1 MVFIYLC
8 PKTINQ
14 IKNIIMSF
22 IRKVS
27 LIAGLTLALGVTAQ
41 TNPLWMRYSAISP
54 DGQTIAFSYKGDLF
68 TVPAAGGTAHQ
79 LTSNAAYDA
88 YPVWSP
94 DGGSIAFASAREGG
108 LDVYIVGKQG
118 GTPLRLTTDSGNE
131 TPLCFLDNGTVLFE
145 ATNMP
150 SARSILFASRSF
162 PQVYQVSASGG
173 RARLFSELPMQDLSV
188 NAHGDILYHDI
199 KGYEDPFR
207 KHHTSSITRDVWLKQ
222 EGKFTK
228 LTDFNGEDR
237 TPRWAPDGKSYYYLS
252 EMDGTFNVYRNTIGG
267 KPVQL
272 TRHITNPVRFLTVA
286 NNGTLCYGYNGE
298 IYTLREGEEPHR
310 VNITIAA
317 DQTEKDLVR
326 QIRSSGA
333 TAISVS
339 PSGKEV
345 AFVMHGD
352 VYVTSVEY
360 KTTKQV
366 TNTPEQERT
375 IDFAPDGRSIV
386 YDSERGGMWQI
397 YQTSIKNKDEKLF
410 TYATDLVEEQLT
422 NTGHTS
428 IQPTYSPDGKSVAFL
443 EDRATLRAVDVKSKV
458 VRTLMDGKFI
468 YSYSDGDVWYEWSPD
483 SRWLLSSYIGQG
495 GWNSQ
500 DVALVNA
507 SGNGEVHNLTE
518 SGYNEGNAKWVLGGK
533 AMIFTSDRAG
543 FRSHGSWGAED
554 DVYIMFFD
562 LDAYERFKM
571 TKEEKALADE
581 AAKEKKKET
590 ADKAKND
597 KPVKKSNKKKK
608 GGAADEKP
616 AVPAL
621 QLDLENC
628 GDRIARLT
636 VNSSRLGDMVL
647 SNGGDTL
654 YYQAAFE
661 GGMDL
666 WKHDLREN
674 KTEIVLKDVGY
685 GPMTADKDGKNL
697 FLCTGSG
704 IKKIDLAKGKPE
716 AVSFEANFN
725 YRPAQEREYIFNHIW
740 QQVQD
745 KFYVEN
751 IHGVDWQGY
760 RENYKRFLPYIN
772 NNYDF
777 RDMLSEM
784 LGELNGSHTG
794 ARYNPE
800 GPTLK
805 TAALG
810 LFMDASYQGDGLRV
824 EEVIKRGPFAVKK
837 TGVTPGCIIEK
848 IDGNEIRANEDY
860 NWMLDGKA
868 GKPIRVTVYNPM
880 IKKRFDVNVKA
891 ISKGEQ
897 TELLYKRWVDR
908 NRALVDSL
916 SGGQLAYVHVK
927 EMDSESFRT
936 VYRELLSDKNRNRK
950 AAIVDERHNGGG
962 WLHDDLCTLLGGKQY
977 QEFVPHGKV
986 VGADPFN
993 KWTKPSCVLVCE
1005 DDYSNGHGFPWV
1017 YRELGIGK
1025 LIGTPVAG
1033 TMTAVW
1039 WETLIDRTLVF
1050 GIPQVGCRDMRGNY
1064 CENTPLLPDVEVYNT
1079 PEDYLTG
1086 HDRQLER
1093 AIQEM
1098 LK

>member
-1 MVFIYLC
+1 MYM
-8 PKTINQ
+8 KRQ
-14 IKNIIMSF
+14 
-22 IRKVS
+22 
-27 LIAGLTLALGVTAQ
+27 LTLVVALLMTIGAVAQ
-41 TNPLWMRYSAISP
+41 VNPLWMRFCAISP
-54 DGQTIAFSYKGDLF
+54 DGKTIAFSYKGDIF
-68 TVPAAGGTAHQ
+68 TVSSLGGTAHQ

-94 DGGSIAFASAREGG
+94 DGQQIAFASAREGS
-108 LDVYIVGKQG
+108 LDVYVVGKDG
-118 GTPLRLTTDSGNE
+118 GTPKRLTTDSGNE
-131 TPLCFLDNGTVLFE
+131 TPLCFNGNETVLFE

-150 SARSILFASRSF
+150 TAKSILFADRTF
-162 PQVYQVSASGG
+162 PQVYQVSTSGG
-173 RARLFSELPMQDLSV
+173 RAHLFSALPMQDLSI
-188 NAHGDILYHDI
+188 NARGDVLYHDI

-207 KHHTSSITRDVWLKQ
+207 KHHTSSITRDIWLKQ
-222 EGKFTK
+222 GDKFTK
-228 LTDFNGEDR
+228 LTSFNGEDR
-237 TPRWAPDGKSYYYLS
+237 TPRWAPDGSSYYYLS
-252 EMDGTFNVYRNTIGG
+252 EQDGTFNVYKNTVGG
-267 KPVQL
+267 NLQQL
-272 TRHITNPVRFLTVA
+272 THHKGNPVRFLSVA
-286 NNGTLCYGYNGE
+286 GDGTLCYGYNGE
-298 IYTLREGEEPHR
+298 IYTVREGSEPQR
-310 VNITIAA
+310 VNITVAA
-317 DQTEKDLVR
+317 DCNEKELIR
-326 QIRSSGA
+326 QIKSSGA

-339 PSGKEV
+339 PGGKEV

-352 VYVTSVEY
+352 VYVTSVEF

-375 IDFAPDGRSIV
+375 IDFSPDGRSIV

-410 TYATDLVEEQLT
+410 TYATDLEEIQLT

-428 IQPTYSPDGKSVAFL
+428 IQPSYSPDGKSVAFL

-458 VRTLMDGKFI
+458 VRTLMDGKYI

-483 SRWLLSSYIGQG
+483 SRWLLSSYIGEG

-543 FRSHGSWGAED
+543 YRSHGSWGTED
-554 DVYIMFFD
+554 DIYIMFFD
-562 LDAYERFKM
+562 LDAYERFRM
-571 TKEEKALADE
+571 TKEEKVLREE
-581 AAKEKKKET
+581 AEKEQKKE
-590 ADKAKND
+590 AEKQKND
-597 KPVKKSNKKKK
+597 KPAKKKNDKKK
-608 GGAADEKP
+608 GASEEKP

-621 QLDLENC
+621 QFDLENC
-628 GDRIARLT
+628 RDRIARLT
-636 VNSSRLGDMVL
+636 VNSSRLGDAVL

-716 AVSFEANFN
+716 PVAFEANFN
-725 YRPAQEREYIFNHIW
+725 YRPQDEREYIFNHIW
-740 QQVQD
+740 QQVKD
-745 KFYVEN
+745 KFYVED
-751 IHGVDWQGY
+751 IHGVDWEGY

-800 GPTLK
+800 GPSLK

-810 LFMDASYQGDGLRV
+810 LFLDDTYQGNGLRV

-837 TGVTPGCIIEK
+837 TGVKPGCIIEK
-848 IDGNEIRANEDY
+848 IDGHDILAGEDY

-868 GKPIRVTVYNPM
+868 GKPIRVTVLDPQTG
-880 IKKRFDVNVKA
+880 KRSDVTVKA

-950 AAIVDERHNGGG
+950 AVIVDERHNGGG
-962 WLHDDLCTLLGGKQY
+962 WLHDDLCTLLSGKQY
-977 QEFVPHGKV
+977 QSFVPHGKV

-993 KWTKPSCVLVCE
+993 KWTKPSCVLMCE
-1005 DDYSNGHGFPWV
+1005 DDYSNGHGFPFV

-1025 LIGTPVAG
+1025 LIGTPVPG

-1039 WETLIDRTLVF
+1039 WETLIDRSLIF

-1064 CENTPLLPDVEVYNT
+1064 CENTPLLPDIEVYNT

-1093 AIQEM
+1093 AIEEM